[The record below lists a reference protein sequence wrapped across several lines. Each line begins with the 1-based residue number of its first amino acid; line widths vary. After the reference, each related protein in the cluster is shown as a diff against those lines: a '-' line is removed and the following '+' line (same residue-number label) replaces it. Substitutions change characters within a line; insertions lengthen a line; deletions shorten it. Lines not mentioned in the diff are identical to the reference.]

1 MKLRLQNLER
11 IYKQSIMLFVD
22 ISTLLF
28 ALWLAFVLR
37 LGEAFPLAYI
47 YDSWWI
53 FIVVP
58 VITIPLFIK
67 LGLYRAVLQYIGI
80 KVITTTFQATT
91 ISCLIIGFLMMFFRE
106 SNLPRSVLPIFWFI
120 INIFVMSSR
129 FLFKGY
135 LYSWDS
141 FVNARKQ
148 TIIYGAGNAGVQLVE
163 SLKKSTVY
171 APIAFIDD
179 DKSKQ
184 GTILN

>member
-67 LGLYRAVLQYIGI
+67 LGLYRAVLQYIGV
-80 KVITTTFQATT
+80 KVITTT
-91 ISCLIIGFLMMFFRE
+91 GV
-106 SNLPRSVLPIFWFI
+106 VLNQKIEI
-120 INIFVMSSR
+120 
-129 FLFKGY
+129 
-135 LYSWDS
+135 
-141 FVNARKQ
+141 
-148 TIIYGAGNAGVQLVE
+148 VE
-163 SLKKSTVY
+163 
-171 APIAFIDD
+171 
-179 DKSKQ
+179 
-184 GTILN
+184 